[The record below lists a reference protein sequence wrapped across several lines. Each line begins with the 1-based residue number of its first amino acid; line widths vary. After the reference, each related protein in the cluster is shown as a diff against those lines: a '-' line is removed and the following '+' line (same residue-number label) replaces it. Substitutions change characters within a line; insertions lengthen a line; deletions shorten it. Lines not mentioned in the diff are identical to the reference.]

1 MASTIRS
8 FGGNDDRNVNGS
20 KQHGRYT
27 QNDGTRL
34 LTVIFYQRRLCTIRG
49 QRTEDTHTAHI
60 VPRRRER
67 LRHTTQCPVG
77 KG

>member
-49 QRTEDTHTAHI
+49 QRTHTQHTGL
-60 VPRRRER
+60 RER